1 MVEDR
6 AIPSYAG
13 CQWLVLVLLSQL
25 VLVIAIAAPVNL
37 YVATNGSDANS
48 GTLAAPFQT
57 IDRARLE
64 VRALKAL
71 AINQGRPINVFLRAG
86 RYSLAQTLEF
96 TPEDSGFSAQAPVTY
111 QAYCDPAV
119 EASAI
124 SVLQFPYVD
133 KGKTP
138 PRLLWNGVGDKSAWP
153 GPVDPFAEMGVN
165 FTNNSLLAAPLTPRV
180 IAATD
185 IGNVCVD
192 KNGLGHTCYA
202 DGPLA
207 TCVSGCM
214 TSCAS
219 RLDRKTY
226 SDVFYAQFSHLFGKD
241 LRKEEDCVEICTLSC
256 RNCERVEISG
266 AKQITSATW
275 SLYQTI
281 TATVNGVQQTL
292 KIFQTDLTALV
303 PAAVAV
309 TPTFTSLFL
318 NGTQLPRA
326 GFPNCLVKQANDS
339 FNQRAFNCSY
349 SPVVKLEQPGHT
361 LTYNSTT
368 FSSRVSN
375 WASAQ
380 GVQVEVLPNASQP
393 GNLLY
398 SMASVDATLKQI
410 VLSAGGSQLSY
421 DLFDHGPSVS
431 IANVAA
437 FRVENVLAE
446 LDSPGE
452 WFFDESTRRLYLIP
466 LTTATMSVA
475 ALTSAVIEIPIL
487 QQIVRVSGSR
497 ESTVLE
503 AAHASSSLIETNSSI
518 LAANL
523 SFRHLTFSGTQ
534 LRYTDLCT
542 FLLWQFKLAGLTF

>member
-1 MVEDR
+1 MSVV
-6 AIPSYAG
+6 Y
-13 CQWLVLVLLSQL
+13 QWLVLVSLWQL
-25 VLVIAIAAPVNL
+25 DLVIATVTPVNL

-48 GTLAAPFQT
+48 GTFAAPFQT

-64 VRALKAL
+64 VRALKSL
-71 AINQGRPINVFLRAG
+71 VPNQGRPINVFLRAG
-86 RYSLAQTLEF
+86 RYALTQTLEF
-96 TPEDSGFSAQAPVTY
+96 APEDSGFFAQAPVTY

-119 EASAI
+119 EASAT

-138 PRLLWNGVGDKSAWP
+138 PRLLWNGVGNKTAWP

-165 FTNNSLLAAPLTPRV
+165 LTNNSLLATPLTPRA
-180 IAATD
+180 IATTD
-185 IGNVCVD
+185 IGSVCVD

-214 TSCAS
+214 TSCVS
-219 RLDRKTY
+219 RVDRKTY

-275 SLYQTI
+275 GLYQTI
-281 TATVNGVQQTL
+281 TTTVNGVQQTL
-292 KIFQTDLTALV
+292 KIFQTDLSTLV

-326 GFPNCLVKQANDS
+326 GFPNCHFKQANDS
-339 FNQRAFNCSY
+339 TQRAFNCSY

-361 LTYNSTT
+361 LTYDSTT
-368 FSSRVSN
+368 FSPRVSN
-375 WASAQ
+375 WATAQ

-393 GNLLY
+393 CNLLY
-398 SMASVDATLKQI
+398 TMASVDTSQKQI

-421 DLFDHGPSVS
+421 DLFDAGPSVS
-431 IANVAA
+431 TANVAA

-452 WFFDESTRRLYLIP
+452 WFFDEGTRQLYMIP
-466 LTTATMSVA
+466 LTAATMSVG
-475 ALTSAVIEIPIL
+475 ALTNAVIEIPIL
-487 QQIVRVSGSR
+487 QQIVRVSGTR
-497 ESTVLE
+497 ENTVLE
-503 AAHASSSLIETNSSI
+503 AAHASSSILETTSSMP
-518 LAANL
+518 ASNL
-523 SFRHLTFSGTQ
+523 SFLHLTFSGTQ
-534 LRYTDLCT
+534 LHHTDLCT
-542 FLLWQFKLAGLTF
+542 LI